1 MTASLLAFLPV
12 ALLLTLIPGADT
24 ALVTRNA
31 LAMGLR
37 GARWTI
43 LGIAAGCLTH
53 ATMSALGLSAILA
66 TSARAYEAV
75 KLVGAVYLVWI
86 GVQSIRQARAGGRP
100 GSLAG
105 VGDTS
110 ADSST
115 AGLRPSARNDTD
127 SGLRPSA
134 RNDTDSG
141 LRPSARNDTDS
152 GLRPSAR
159 NDTSRSN
166 SERAERVEEPATLP
180 PHEGHPF
187 TQGFLTNI
195 LNPKVALFYLTFL
208 PQFIPAGAPVLRTSL
223 LLAMIHNLLGFAW
236 LSLYARFVDRLRVT
250 LARPAVKGW
259 LERVTGGALVLLG
272 ARLAW
277 DRR

>member
-1 MTASLLAFLPV
+1 MTASLLAFVPV

-31 LAMGLR
+31 LALGMR

-43 LGIAAGCLTH
+43 LGIALGCLTH

-66 TSARAYEAV
+66 TSARAYETV

-86 GVQSIRQARAGGRP
+86 GVQSIRQANAGGP
-100 GSLAG
+100 GRFLDSALRAPLG
-105 VGDTS
+105 MTKEEVLRARLGMTKEETLRFPLGTTS
-110 ADSST
+110 
-115 AGLRPSARNDTD
+115 
-127 SGLRPSA
+127 SGGR
-134 RNDTDSG
+134 
-141 LRPSARNDTDS
+141 
-152 GLRPSAR
+152 
-159 NDTSRSN
+159 
-166 SERAERVEEPATLP
+166 SERAQRVEESARVPVRG
-180 PHEGHPF
+180 GHPF

-236 LSLYARFVDRLRVT
+236 LSVYARFVDRLRVALT
-250 LARPAVKGW
+250 RPVVKAW

>member
-1 MTASLLAFLPV
+1 MTASLLAFVPV
-12 ALLLTLIPGADT
+12 ALLLTLIPGADP

-31 LAMGLR
+31 LALGMR

-43 LGIAAGCLTH
+43 LGIALGCLTH

-66 TSARAYEAV
+66 TSARAYETV

-86 GVQSIRQARAGGRP
+86 GVQSIRQANAGGP
-100 GSLAG
+100 GRFLDSALRAPLG
-105 VGDTS
+105 MTKEEVLRARLGMTKEETLRFPLGTTS
-110 ADSST
+110 
-115 AGLRPSARNDTD
+115 
-127 SGLRPSA
+127 SGGR
-134 RNDTDSG
+134 
-141 LRPSARNDTDS
+141 
-152 GLRPSAR
+152 
-159 NDTSRSN
+159 
-166 SERAERVEEPATLP
+166 SERAQRVEESARVPVRG
-180 PHEGHPF
+180 GHPF

-236 LSLYARFVDRLRVT
+236 LSVYARFVDRLRVALT
-250 LARPAVKGW
+250 RPVVKAW